1 MTKFFS
7 EVIHLNKLDSMPD
20 LQYLFGSLFVAT
32 NQIDTIME
40 RGLKKFDVTTKQWF
54 LSIIIDNLFHEP
66 PSIKEVAKEMGSSH
80 QNVKQIALK
89 MAQKGLL
96 ELEKDTQDARVTHLK
111 LTKQSVELW
120 NKVRK
125 EGQIF
130 TETLFQDIDHEE
142 LRVARSVMRKML
154 ANISEMDRDE

>member
-1 MTKFFS
+1 M
-7 EVIHLNKLDSMPD
+7 NKLDSMPD

-96 ELEKDTQDARVTHLK
+96 ELEKDKQDARVTHLK

-130 TETLFQDIDHEE
+130 TETLFQDIDHEK

>member
-1 MTKFFS
+1 M
-7 EVIHLNKLDSMPD
+7 NKLDSMPD

>member
-1 MTKFFS
+1 M
-7 EVIHLNKLDSMPD
+7 NKLDSMSD
-20 LQYLFGSLFVAT
+20 MQFLFGSLFVAT
-32 NQIDTIME
+32 NRIDTIME

-54 LSIIIDNLFHEP
+54 LSIIIDNMFHEP

-96 ELEKDTQDARVTHLK
+96 ELEKDKNDARVTHLR
-111 LTKQSVELW
+111 LTEQSVDLW
-120 NKVRK
+120 NKVRE
-125 EGQIF
+125 EGHIF

-142 LRVARSVMRKML
+142 LRAARSVMRKML
-154 ANISEMDRDE
+154 ANISDMDRDE

>member
-1 MTKFFS
+1 M
-7 EVIHLNKLDSMPD
+7 NKLDSMPD

-54 LSIIIDNLFHEP
+54 LSIIINNLFHEP

-142 LRVARSVMRKML
+142 LRVVRSVMQKML